1 MSYKVVIA
9 AEFAKEAKRIAKNTK
24 ALNLIL

>member
-9 AEFAKEAKRIAKNTK
+9 SEFAKEAKRIAKK
-24 ALNLIL
+24 HIGIKSDI